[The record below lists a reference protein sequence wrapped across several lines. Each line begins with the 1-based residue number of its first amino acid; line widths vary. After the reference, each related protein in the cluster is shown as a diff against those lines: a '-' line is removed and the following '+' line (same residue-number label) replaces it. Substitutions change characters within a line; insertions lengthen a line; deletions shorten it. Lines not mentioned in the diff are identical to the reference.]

1 MRFIRFINNFQI
13 SLEEKRSLQD
23 KLVSSSYAVSG
34 ITVEDQDFYKVSDS
48 LRVSDAYSP
57 HLHPFFPMFGIIL
70 WCRFLME
77 AAGQDQFLFWVS

>member
-57 HLHPFFPMFGIIL
+57 HVWYYSVVSVSHGSCRSVFIL
-70 WCRFLME
+70 IVRTL
-77 AAGQDQFLFWVS
+77 GK

>member
-48 LRVSDAYSP
+48 LRVSGAYSP
-57 HLHPFFPMFGIIL
+57 HVWYYSATSVPHASCRSVFIL
-70 WCRFLME
+70 IVRTL
-77 AAGQDQFLFWVS
+77 GK

>member
-48 LRVSDAYSP
+48 LRVSDAYFHP
-57 HLHPFFPMFGIIL
+57 HFPPFFFMFGIIL
-70 WCRFLME
+70 LCRFLME
-77 AAGQDQFLFWVS
+77 AVGQDQFLF

>member
-1 MRFIRFINNFQI
+1 MRFIHLINNFQI

-48 LRVSDAYSP
+48 LRVSDASS
-57 HLHPFFPMFGIIL
+57 LFSCLVLFGGVDFS
-70 WCRFLME
+70 CE
-77 AAGQDQFLFWVS
+77 AVGQDHFLFQLSEL